1 VRHRHETNG
10 YIPYLYAARVV
21 RGAVNAVAGCC
32 SPGHPQSVGTD
43 QRPHGAP
50 SQARYDGFAEWYER
64 WIGDKPPLIADHADV
79 LLPDVA
85 GERVLDVACGQGRMS
100 RHLARA
106 GAEVTGIDISAA
118 MLGKARAAGPPGIT
132 YIHADVA
139 RHPGWWDG
147 RPFDGSTCELSLMD
161 IDDLA
166 GALSTVAAVLR
177 PGGWFAA
184 SIVHPCIPGS
194 ERGLSSWPPGQGY
207 DCEGWWISPDHSPEG
222 IRIRV
227 GATHRKLSTFLNAL
241 LDVGLEPERF
251 VEPPAPIPTYLL
263 WRCRRR

>member
-1 VRHRHETNG
+1 M
-10 YIPYLYAARVV
+10 
-21 RGAVNAVAGCC
+21 
-32 SPGHPQSVGTD
+32 GTD

-50 SQARYDGFAEWYER
+50 SQARHDGFTEWYER

-100 RHLARA
+100 RHLATA
-106 GAEVTGIDISAA
+106 GAVVTGIDISAA
-118 MLGKARAAGPPGIT
+118 MLGKTRAAGPPGIT
-132 YIHADVA
+132 YVHADVA

-227 GATHRKLSTFLNAL
+227 SATPFMSARAPAIPAACNVSAACQHVVTAL
-241 LDVGLEPERF
+241 LPTTVTPGHSSAEAQGAISPLCLCQ
-251 VEPPAPIPTYLL
+251 PPRLRDWARVQNT
-263 WRCRRR
+263 